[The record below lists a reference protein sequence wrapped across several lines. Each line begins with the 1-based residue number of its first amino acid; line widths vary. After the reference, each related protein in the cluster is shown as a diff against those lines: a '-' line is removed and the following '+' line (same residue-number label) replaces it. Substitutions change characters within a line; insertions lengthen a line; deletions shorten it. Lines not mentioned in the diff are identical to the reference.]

1 MLARDRRGVEEKVEE
16 LEGMRVPYVVVCG
29 EEVDR
34 PNVVYREAR
43 GKWDA
48 INFGGRYIPTN
59 TDVVVLNDMGRRLS
73 DSAFE
78 TRGSRI
84 HVF

>member
-1 MLARDRRGVEEKVEE
+1 MLE
-16 LEGMRVPYVVVCG
+16 LEGMRASYIIVCG
-29 EEVDR
+29 EVLNH

-48 INFGGRYIPTN
+48 INFGSRYIPTS
-59 TDVVVLNDMGRRLS
+59 TDVVVLNDVDQRLS
-73 DSAFE
+73 GSAFE